1 MIKPWRI
8 LAERQVY
15 NGLPFVEV
23 SVETVELPDGRVI
36 DDYHH
41 IKAGTFVT
49 IIPETRDGR
58 IIMLRQYRHGVR
70 RIGLA
75 LPGGRIDGGEAP
87 EAAARRELLEE
98 LGASATSWRALSSW
112 GTSCTYGFT
121 TSHYFHAAGVERVQA
136 PASDDLEEAEQVKLT
151 RAEARAALTNGSIVS
166 LGHAAPLAFFLLEE
180 TAAASTRE

>member
-15 NGLPFVEV
+15 AAPPFVEV
-23 SVETVELPDGRVI
+23 TVETVALPDGRVI

-41 IKAGTFVT
+41 IKAGEFVS

-75 LPGGRIDGGEAP
+75 LPGGRVDPGESP
-87 EAAARRELLEE
+87 QNAARRELLEE
-98 LGASATSWRALSSW
+98 LGATAASWRALSSW
-112 GTSCTYGFT
+112 GTSCTYGFS
-121 TSHYFHAAGVERVQA
+121 TSHYFHAVGVERVRA
-136 PASDDLEEAEQVKLT
+136 PASDDLEDAELVELT
-151 RAEARAALTNGSIVS
+151 RADARAALTNGAIVS

-180 TAAASTRE
+180 AAAPSARE